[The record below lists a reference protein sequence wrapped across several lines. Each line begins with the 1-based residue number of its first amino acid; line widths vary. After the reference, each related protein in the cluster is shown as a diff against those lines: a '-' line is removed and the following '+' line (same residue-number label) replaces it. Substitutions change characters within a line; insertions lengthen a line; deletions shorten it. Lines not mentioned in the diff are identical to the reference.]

1 MTARIIFLIF
11 LAVSFAG
18 DWIFKNSIAPQMNGF
33 QARPFKI
40 VNEIIPVAKANYILK
55 GVTGPIE
62 PKWLTFLI
70 RALIIGFSGIILW
83 DLIEFG
89 KWQLRYSWHCAI
101 MDGLCFGIILGWGY
115 DLVIRGLNV
124 ANFQLILGGELIFN
138 FSNAMISLIVMWA
151 YLPVKPS
158 TRKIEQRRKE
168 KMKDGTS

>member
-1 MTARIIFLIF
+1 
-11 LAVSFAG
+11 
-18 DWIFKNSIAPQMNGF
+18 
-33 QARPFKI
+33 
-40 VNEIIPVAKANYILK
+40 
-55 GVTGPIE
+55 
-62 PKWLTFLI
+62 
-70 RALIIGFSGIILW
+70 
-83 DLIEFG
+83 
-89 KWQLRYSWHCAI
+89 